1 LHGGAVRCG
10 DVVAGKLEERAAAKF
25 DRRRGAEGDDTS
37 EKLPRGDHAATSDA
51 KGRPA
56 VQHDTAEN
64 GHGGG
69 VGGAGGAERRLVHGD
84 GRGPR
89 RQVKPALDEDRPSDS
104 MTTRL
109 HLSKQGS
116 VRRDDEDE
124 LLRAF
129 FLDEAPSYVKN
140 QGGLG
145 AEPPEK
151 KWVLNAPDDACCT
164 FAALEVGFFF
174 DAKLRF

>member
-1 LHGGAVRCG
+1 M
-10 DVVAGKLEERAAAKF
+10 
-25 DRRRGAEGDDTS
+25 
-37 EKLPRGDHAATSDA
+37 
-51 KGRPA
+51 
-56 VQHDTAEN
+56 
-64 GHGGG
+64 
-69 VGGAGGAERRLVHGD
+69 HGD

-109 HLSKQGS
+109 HLSQQGS

-129 FLDEAPSYVKN
+129 FLDEARGYVKN
-140 QGGLG
+140 QGGWG

-151 KWVLNAPDDACCT
+151 KLVLHAPDDACCT
-164 FAALEVGFFF
+164 FAALEVGFCF